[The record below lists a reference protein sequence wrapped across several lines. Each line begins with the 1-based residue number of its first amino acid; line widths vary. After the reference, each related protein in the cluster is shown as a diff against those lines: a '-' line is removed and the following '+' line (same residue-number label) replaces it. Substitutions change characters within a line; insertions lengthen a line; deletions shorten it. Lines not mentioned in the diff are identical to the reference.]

1 MKFEE
6 YTDTSD
12 STAEDEKAIL
22 IASLKETQ
30 PEVVVEVGTHG
41 GLTALYLAD
50 ALMESGKWGAQVHTY
65 DPFDK
70 FGARAAFDKF
80 PLLPIQFHVQKGSEC
95 DLERIDWLFIDGYH
109 EKDAV
114 LEEIDA
120 LFPKL
125 SDGAVVFFHD
135 TNGSNPFCDV
145 PGAIDERKLNVE
157 YMKTTNGLAKYIHNK

>member
-1 MKFEE
+1 MRFEE

-12 STAEDEKAIL
+12 STAEDEKEIL

-30 PEVVVEVGTHG
+30 PKVVVEVGTHG

-50 ALMESGKWGAQVHTY
+50 TAVQWGGEVYTY

-70 FGARAAFDKF
+70 FGARDAFDKF
-80 PLLPIQFHVQKGSEC
+80 LSLPIHFYVKKGSEC
-95 DLERIDWLFIDGYH
+95 TLESIDWLFIDGYH

-125 SDGAVVFFHD
+125 TDGAVVFFHD
-135 TNGSNPFCDV
+135 VNGSNPFCDV
-145 PGAIDERKLNVE
+145 IGAIEERGLSVE
-157 YMKTTNGLAKYIHNK
+157 YMKTTNGLAKYIHNKKV